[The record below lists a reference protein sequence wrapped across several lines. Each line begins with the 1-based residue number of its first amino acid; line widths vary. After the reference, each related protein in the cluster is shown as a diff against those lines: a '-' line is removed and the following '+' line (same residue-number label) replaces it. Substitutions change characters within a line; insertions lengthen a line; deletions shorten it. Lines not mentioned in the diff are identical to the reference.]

1 VLYRGSRKHVLDWTG
16 RPSFLEDLAALLAPV
31 PIAFPADALFMPRG
45 VDSPDEA
52 RLERF
57 GPQLIDDGSLWT
69 DLEDWW
75 LCHKAGANTP
85 NWDVAAGCMLEGVPG
100 ILLVE
105 AKANWPELGT
115 GGKLLSSDSSA
126 RSRDNHERIGAAIDE
141 ASRGWQSVG
150 ADVSITRDT
159 HYQLANRL
167 AFTWRLA
174 SLGIP
179 TVLLYLGFTGDA
191 GIGDAGAP
199 FVDDDDWQRAFA
211 EYARDA
217 WPVEL
222 LGRRLDVEGTPAWV
236 VSRSRPVLEH
246 SPARSS

>member
-1 VLYRGSRKHVLDWTG
+1 VLDWTG
-16 RPSFLEDLAALLAPV
+16 CPSFLEELAALLSPV
-31 PIAFPADALFMPRG
+31 PVAFPSDALFMPHG
-45 VDSPDEA
+45 VESPDEA

-57 GPQLIDDGSLWT
+57 GPQLVDDGSLWA

-85 NWDVAAGCMLEGVPG
+85 HWDIAAGCILEGVPG

-115 GGKLLSSDSSA
+115 GGKLLSPQASS
-126 RSRDNHERIGAAIDE
+126 RSRENHERIGAAIDE
-141 ASRGWQSVG
+141 AARGWQSIGV
-150 ADVSITRDT
+150 DVSISRDT

-167 AFTWRLA
+167 GFTWRLA
-174 SLGIP
+174 TLGIP

-191 GIGDAGAP
+191 GIADAGAP
-199 FVDDDDWQRAFA
+199 FVDDDDWQRAFG

-217 WPVEL
+217 LPARFL
-222 LGRRLDVEGTPAWV
+222 DRRLDVAGTPAWV
-236 VSRSRPVLEH
+236 VSRSRPVLQH